1 MTIFIDENIPYLS
14 QALKSIANVITFNF
28 KELTN
33 EWLIKSK
40 CQFLFTRSTIKVN
53 SDLLDGTQVKFV
65 GTSTIGTDHIDLDY
79 LQKRKIH
86 FCSAPGSNA
95 NSVAEYVVFAVLH
108 WLIKNNYS
116 PEDKTIGIVGFG
128 NIGKLVQKHVEEI
141 FPEMKILINDP
152 PLKDNNFIFPK
163 NVEYCELDE
172 LIKRSDIV
180 TNHVPK
186 EKNGKYP
193 TINLFNENNLKLLK
207 NKSLFI
213 HSSRGGVVEETA
225 ILNEKRKKEIMLI
238 TDVWANE
245 PFINRELLMR
255 SEIATPHVAGHS
267 WNGKIRGSI
276 MMLMQFEEFTGLKV
290 DLSEMKEYIRNSEK
304 DFEIILDEFDANGN
318 DNNDSVILNNAYQ
331 SYYQQA
337 DSMTREKSC
346 YQLVDSMTE
355 KRCHWQRSEESQDTS
370 LNTTMRFFAALQN
383 DRESN
388 LNLQNDK
395 ESNSN
400 NNEINKQLYEHLKN
414 SRQIFLD
421 TEELKTTIDFTE
433 EERANKFNSMRRNY
447 PKRFETLNYKC

>member
-1 MTIFIDENIPYLS
+1 MTIFIDENIPYLP
-14 QALKSIANVITFNF
+14 QALKSIADVTIFNF

-53 SDLLDGTQVKFV
+53 SDLLDGTEVKFV
-65 GTSTIGTDHIDLDY
+65 GTSTIGTDHIDLEY
-79 LQKRKIH
+79 LKKRKIH

-95 NSVAEYVVFAVLH
+95 NSVAEYVIFAILH
-108 WLIKNNYS
+108 WLINNNYS
-116 PEDKTIGIVGFG
+116 PKDKTIGIVGFG
-128 NIGKLVQKHVEEI
+128 NIGKLVQKHVREI
-141 FPEMKILINDP
+141 FPEMKILLNDP
-152 PLKDNNFIFPK
+152 PLKENNFNFPK
-163 NVEYCELDE
+163 NAEYCELDE
-172 LIKRSDIV
+172 LIEKSDIV

-186 EKNGKYP
+186 EKNGKNP

-213 HSSRGGVVEETA
+213 HSSRGSIVDENA
-225 ILNEKRKKEIMLI
+225 ILNEKNKKEIMLI

-245 PFINRELLMR
+245 PYVNRELLSQ

-276 MMLMQFEEFTGLKV
+276 MMLKQFEEFSGIKV

-304 DFEIILDEFDANGN
+304 EFEVILDEFDTNGD

-337 DSMTREKSC
+337 DSMTRDKSC

-355 KRCHWQRSEESQDTS
+355 KRCHSERSDESQDS
-370 LNTTMRFFAALQN
+370 SIKETMRFFAALQN
-383 DRESN
+383 DKESN

-395 ESNSN
+395 ISILNS
-400 NNEINKQLYEHLKN
+400 NEINKQIYEHLKN
-414 SRQIFLD
+414 TRQIFLD
-421 TEELKTTIDFTE
+421 NDELKSAIDLSE
-433 EERANKFNSMRRNY
+433 EERATRFNSMRRDY
-447 PKRFETLNYKC
+447 PKRFETLDYQC